1 LRKNRKVPPEKVV
14 VTGMGAV
21 SGAGLGAAALWQAAR
36 DGRSAIGSV
45 ELDRPGQNTIKI
57 AAQVK
62 NFNPADHLDTT
73 TIALTDR
80 FSQFAVVAADE
91 AMTQANLPRE
101 QRLGER
107 AAVIVGTG
115 IGGYTTIDDMMYLYH
130 VTNARMN
137 PMSIP
142 RAMSNAAACHLSM
155 RYGCTGPAFAVSSAC
170 SSANQAIGIGASLI
184 RSGAVDYA
192 IVGGSEASIAATYI
206 RAWELLRVLT
216 PDLCRP
222 FSAKRTGMTIGEGA
236 GILVLENARTAQARG
251 ASALAEIAGYG
262 TSSDARDLVRP
273 DPAGAAAAMQGAIE
287 SANLGPGAIDYVNAH
302 GTGTVINDVVE
313 TAALKKIFGDRLA
326 KIPVSSTKPIHG
338 HAIGASAAL
347 ELIITIHAMREGF
360 VPPTINWLEPDPK
373 CDLDPVPN
381 QGRNHAIRAAMS
393 NSFAFGG
400 LNAAIIVSQPS

>member
-1 LRKNRKVPPEKVV
+1 MPEKVV

-21 SGAGLGAAALWQAAR
+21 SGAGIGTAALWQAAR
-36 DGRSAIGSV
+36 DGKTAIGPI

-62 NFNPADHLDTT
+62 NFDPAAHLDATT
-73 TIALTDR
+73 VTMTDR
-80 FSQFAVVAADE
+80 FSQFAAIATDE
-91 AMTQANLPRE
+91 AMAQANLPRD

-107 AAVIVGTG
+107 AAVIIGTG
-115 IGGYTTIDDMMYLYH
+115 IGGFTTLDDMMYLYH
-130 VTNARMN
+130 VTKARMN
-137 PMSIP
+137 PMTIP
-142 RAMSNAAACHLSM
+142 RVMSNAAACHISM
-155 RYGCTGPAFAVSSAC
+155 RYGCTGPAFSVSSAC
-170 SSANQAIGIGASLI
+170 SSANQAIGIGASLVKA
-184 RSGAVDYA
+184 GAVDYA

-222 FSAKRTGMTIGEGA
+222 FSIKRSGMTIGEGA

-251 ASALAEIAGYG
+251 AKALAEIAGYG

-273 DPAGAAAAMQGAIE
+273 DPEGAAAAMRGAIE
-287 SANLGPGAIDYVNAH
+287 NTNLAPDTIDYVNAH
-302 GTGTVINDVVE
+302 GTGTVINDAVE
-313 TAALKKIFGDRLA
+313 TAALKKIFGERLA
-326 KIPVSSTKPIHG
+326 KIPVSSAKPIHG

-347 ELIITIHAMREGF
+347 ELIITINAMREGF
-360 VPPTINWLEPDPK
+360 VPPTINWLQADPK

-381 QGRNHAIRAAMS
+381 QGRKHPIRAAMS

-400 LNAAIIVSQPS
+400 LNAAIVVTQPS